1 MKNLLRKKLAALFA
15 MADTQPYSRE
25 VDSIQSE
32 YDSDASKVTYIDTD
46 ILPSWD
52 EDFEMVSTFTRTSNN
67 RIIFLGNYSGNL
79 TNFIEITDGG
89 RLRIYITASTSTDPS
104 YIARSFYTDSTIPI
118 PLNVPTKIWVKYSPQ
133 NDTDHTVNYEIGFE
147 ALDGSAN
154 TKDTG
159 SFCRYGSPTSARTLR
174 VFTDYR
180 SPASSFNGGFKIHQ
194 LEIKHGS
201 IHKKYIACLDKSNVP
216 CFYEAISK
224 KLAYNDGSGNF
235 TAGKEIHP
243 VEYIVFDGTQ
253 RFNSGFY
260 PNTLS
265 TTLKATFALTGS
277 DSLGKFP
284 FGVRKISG
292 YGDSCS
298 MYIAPTTTVAPYGYL
313 RLDWA
318 MQNGTD
324 RYKFISDTEKITL
337 EATGNYAN
345 VNGEEFTSTVV
356 TSFDHPAPFYI
367 GNCYTES
374 SSAFQS
380 GFVGQL
386 WDLSLLNTT
395 SRILYRDFIPAV
407 DELGNVFLHDK
418 ENHAVFVKAT
428 GSEFVISVKGVEYK
442 PAAYLES
449 TGTQYI
455 DTGVYMNSDY
465 GVEIEAKQ
473 TSETSGVGRYL
484 FGDAPAQNTRYL
496 ICVTAGTGNYRLGME
511 NANKDS
517 NVSAY
522 DGNWHTHKVENK
534 TYYIDGV
541 SQGSLS
547 ISDFTA
553 GRSSRLFSVNTT
565 STLSNNYW
573 QIKKCR
579 ITDGNGKLLLSYI
592 PVVRVSDSVA
602 GMLDLVDGSF
612 HPNDG
617 TGTFTVGA
625 RS

>member
-1 MKNLLRKKLAALFA
+1 MKKLVRKKLAALFA

-25 VDSIQSE
+25 VESIISE
-32 YDSDASKVTYIDTD
+32 YTASGNVSYIDTG
-46 ILPSWD
+46 IFPSWD
-52 EDFEMVSTFTRTSNN
+52 EDFEFVATITKTEANRTLPLSNYSGVSTFYLEMTATNRLRFGSQDSTSVDPSFEAFDTYTSNPYN
-67 RIIFLGNYSGNL
+67 
-79 TNFIEITDGG
+79 
-89 RLRIYITASTSTDPS
+89 
-104 YIARSFYTDSTIPI
+104 I
-118 PLNVPTKIWVKYSPQ
+118 PLNVPTKIWLKYTPR
-133 NDTDHTVNYEIGFE
+133 NDSSNAVDYEVGLE
-147 ALDGSAN
+147 ALDGSVS
-154 TKDTG
+154 TKTTG
-159 SFCRYGSPTSARTLR
+159 TCYRSGSPAMSNRTLR
-174 VFTDYR
+174 FFHDYR
-180 SPASSFNGGFKIHQ
+180 SSATAFNGGFKIHQ

-224 KLAYNDGSGNF
+224 KLAYNNGSGNF

-243 VEYIVFDGTQ
+243 VEYIVFDGSQ

-265 TTLKATFALTGS
+265 TTLKTTIALTGS
-277 DSLGKFP
+277 DSLSKFP

-292 YGDSCS
+292 YGDSCA
-298 MYIAPTTTVAPYGYL
+298 MYIAPATTVAEYGYL
-313 RLDWA
+313 RLDWP

-324 RYKFISDTEKITL
+324 RYKFKSLTEKVTI
-337 EATGNYAN
+337 EATGNYAKIN
-345 VNGEEFTSTVV
+345 DEEYTATVV
-356 TSFDHPAPFYI
+356 TSFDHPAPFYV
-367 GNCYTES
+367 GNCYTEN

-395 SRILYRDFIPAV
+395 SRIPYRDFIAAV
-407 DELGNVFLHDK
+407 DEKAAVFLYDK
-418 ENHAVFVKAT
+418 ANHAVFEKAT
-428 GSEFVISVKGVEYK
+428 GHEFVISIKGVEYK
-442 PAAYLES
+442 PADYLES

-496 ICVTAGTGNYRLGME
+496 ICVTAGTGNFRLGME

-547 ISDFTA
+547 IGDFTA

-617 TGTFTVGA
+617 TGTFTVGE